1 MIIRGW
7 ARERGVIANED
18 GLSFWGDGN
27 VLELDRGADW
37 ASQVALVIKNLP
49 ANAGDVGS
57 IPGSGGG
64 HGNPLQSSCLEKPV
78 NREVWRAIVHRVAK
92 SQHN

>member
-49 ANAGDVGS
+49 ANAGDVRDMGS
-57 IPGSGGG
+57 ISGLGRSPGGG
-64 HGNPLQSSCLEKPV
+64 HGNPSQYACLENPLD
-78 NREVWRAIVHRVAK
+78 RGA
-92 SQHN
+92 